1 MLSEKWNQL
10 SQAIAER
17 RDQAIKLTQEMVC
30 RPSYEKEDEVQA
42 YINRWCREKGLE
54 PDLWEPDIEE
64 LKKSPG
70 FVDVNYD
77 YKGRPNQV
85 ILLKGSGGGHS
96 LTLNGHTDVV
106 PVEPVPWKYGG
117 PWNPQVVDGK
127 IYGRGSMDMKA
138 GIAVALIV
146 VDALRASG
154 IGLKGDLQLQ
164 CVVDEENGGNGTL
177 AAILRGYRSDATIF
191 LESTGVENVAVS
203 SRGAQFFRITIPGL
217 ESGIEYQFTHPNVI
231 DKAFILFEAV
241 KSYALWRAAEANHPL
256 YAWDPTQI
264 PSAICKINAG
274 SWPSTFAAK
283 CVMEGS
289 IECLPGESIEKVK
302 ERFRAYL
309 LQVAMQDSW
318 MREHPPVIEYFG
330 LRFEAGETP
339 LDSPFIHQFTESFEA
354 VMGSQPRYLGG
365 GGSDLRLP
373 VLYANSPSIL
383 FGPLG
388 GSIHSTDE
396 FVDIDSMMKVAQILG
411 KFILDWCETAEE
423 RLS

>member
-1 MLSEKWNQL
+1 MSSQTWVQL
-10 SQAIAER
+10 SQAISER
-17 RDQAIKLTQEMVC
+17 SAQLVGLTQELVR
-30 RPSYEKEDEVQA
+30 RPSYEKEAEVQA
-42 YINRWCREKGLE
+42 FIRDWCRERGLE
-54 PDLWEPDIEE
+54 TDLWEPTLEE
-64 LKKSPG
+64 LKKSAG
-70 FVDVNYD
+70 FVDVDYD
-77 YKGRPNQV
+77 YQGRPNQV
-85 ILLKGSGGGHS
+85 ILLKGVGQGRS

-106 PVEPVPWKYGG
+106 PVEPVPWKYGS
-117 PWNPQVVDGK
+117 PWNPELVDGK

-138 GIAVALIV
+138 GIAVAMIV
-146 VDALRASG
+146 IDALRGCG
-154 IGLKGDLQLQ
+154 IHLKGDLQLQ

-191 LESTGVENVAVS
+191 LESTGVDQVFVS
-203 SRGAQFFRITIPGL
+203 SRGAQFFRITVPGL

-274 SWPSTFAAK
+274 SWPSTFAAQ

-289 IECLPGESIEKVK
+289 IECLPGEDIERVK
-302 ERFRAYL
+302 DRFRAYL
-309 LQVAMQDSW
+309 LQAASQDPW
-318 MREHPPVIEYFG
+318 MREHPPLIDYFG
-330 LRFEAGETP
+330 LRYEAGETS
-339 LDSPFIHQFTESFEA
+339 LDSSFIQQFSRSFQEVSGKA
-354 VMGSQPRYLGG
+354 PVYLGG

-396 FVDIDSMMKVAQILG
+396 FVDIESMNRVAQILG
-411 KFILDWCETAEE
+411 KFILDWCGVAD
-423 RLS
+423 